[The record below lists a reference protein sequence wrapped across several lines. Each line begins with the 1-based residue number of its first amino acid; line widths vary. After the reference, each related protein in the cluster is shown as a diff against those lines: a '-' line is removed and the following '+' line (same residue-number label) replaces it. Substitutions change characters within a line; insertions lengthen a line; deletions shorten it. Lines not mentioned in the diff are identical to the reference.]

1 VSVCPA
7 AQRRALSAVSMIGC
21 DVWRLAVR
29 RCARQTLGVTSVSD
43 AAGKAALIMQGRGG
57 GHTPC
62 SRPSAN
68 TLPRFLHLPALW
80 RVDAVR
86 LAAPPGHR
94 CTRYGSTATHN
105 TSVGSWRPCIGA
117 AAARPRRDS
126 RGPPAAGRRRA
137 PPPRR
142 HAAPAPAH
150 VLPVGVLDCQ
160 QVYMS
165 AGSTRLVIIC
175 ALSITLFHHHLH
187 LHGAHAAP
195 SCHTLTGPAFIAC
208 AAGQGPAGAL
218 RPINIFGVTASC
230 MFPRLG

>member
-1 VSVCPA
+1 MCPVAITQRHQAALQPWPHACQPRSLRHRPRTAPRACPA
-7 AQRRALSAVSMIGC
+7 RQVSSYVEATIPRTASRLCKPAPAAPRARRA
-21 DVWRLAVR
+21 
-29 RCARQTLGVTSVSD
+29 
-43 AAGKAALIMQGRGG
+43 
-57 GHTPC
+57 
-62 SRPSAN
+62 
-68 TLPRFLHLPALW
+68 
-80 RVDAVR
+80 
-86 LAAPPGHR
+86 
-94 CTRYGSTATHN
+94 
-105 TSVGSWRPCIGA
+105 
-117 AAARPRRDS
+117 